1 MRLCEMGFPA
11 DQVSAA
17 LQANSGNEEAAL
29 NSLLAGPA
37 PSVHPPAGPAGGA
50 PPAAAG
56 APGAAPAAAEALGPD
71 GLPVKPVK
79 PSGLFGRM
87 WGAK

>member
-37 PSVHPPAGPAGGA
+37 PSVNAPVGPAGGP
-50 PPAAAG
+50 PPASV
-56 APGAAPAAAEALGPD
+56 PGAAPAAGEALGPD